1 MSDYIWLIPTFPLIG
16 FIINGLFGRKASKN
30 FISWIACLAL
40 FFSFCVSAAIFY
52 QFLHLPPTSRVFETT
67 LFDWIVSGDLSAS
80 IGFRIDA
87 LSIIMCLVVT
97 GVGFLIHVY
106 SVGYMHDDPGYRRY
120 FTYLNLFVF
129 MMLILVTADNILLMF
144 VGWEGVGL
152 CSYLLI
158 GFWYKKDSAA
168 NAGKKA
174 FIVNRIGDFGFLLGV
189 FLLVSTLAASGIWTL
204 NFGELQNHAGL
215 LNTSMAT
222 MITLLFFIGATGKSA
237 QIPLYVWL
245 PDAMEGPTPVS
256 SLIHAATMVT
266 AGVYM
271 IARLNFLYSMAP
283 ITMFVVAMIGVLT
296 AIFAASIGFAQYDIK
311 RVLAYSTVSQLGFM
325 FVGVGAG
332 AYAAGIFH
340 LMTHAFFKGLLFLG
354 AGSVMHAMSGELDMR
369 KMGGLWKKI
378 PYTWGTFL
386 IACIAIAG
394 VPPFAG
400 FFSKDEILWLTFAK
414 GGNYLII
421 WLIGTI
427 TAGMTAFYMFRMFFV
442 TFHGDCRAPDEV
454 KHHIH
459 ESPKVMT
466 VPLMLLALLSI
477 VGGWVGI
484 PHVLGG
490 ANHIEKWMEPVFGH
504 GAHGAEAAHAGGGFD
519 FSLVTNAFAA
529 HGGAAAEAGG
539 ASIEMALMILA
550 VAIGLLGIFVAY
562 LMYIRFPSLPGL
574 FVKRF
579 HGLFVLVHN
588 KYWIDE
594 IYHAIFVRG
603 LFGIGRICKR
613 FIDEVLIDGTING
626 IGYVLQGTGNVLR
639 LFQTGRVQGYA
650 FGMILGAVFV
660 LGYLVMR
667 VLL

>member
-1 MSDYIWLIPTFPLIG
+1 MSDYIWLIPTFPFLG
-16 FIINGLFGRKASKN
+16 FIINGLFGRGASKN
-30 FISWIACLAL
+30 FISWIACLAI
-40 FFSFCVSAAIFY
+40 FCSFCVSATIFY
-52 QFLHLPPTSRVFETT
+52 QFLHLPPTDRVFEKNV
-67 LFDWIVSGDLSAS
+67 FDWIVSGDLSTS

-87 LSIIMCLVVT
+87 LSIIMCLVVS

-106 SVGYMHDDPGYRRY
+106 SAGYMHDDPGFRRY

-129 MMLILVTADNILLMF
+129 MMLILVTANNILLMF

-158 GFWYKKDSAA
+158 GFWYKKDSAS

-189 FLLVSTLAASGIWTL
+189 FMLLTILAANGVWTL
-204 NFGELQNHAGL
+204 NFGELEQHAGL

-222 MITLLFFIGATGKSA
+222 LVTLLFFVGATGKSA

-271 IARLNFLYSMAP
+271 IARLNFLYNMAP
-283 ITMFVVAMIGVLT
+283 ITMFVVALVGVLT
-296 AIFAASIGFAQYDIK
+296 ALFAASIGFAQYDIK

-325 FVGVGAG
+325 FVGVGVG

-378 PYTWGTFL
+378 PITWFTFL
-386 IACIAIAG
+386 MACIAIAG
-394 VPPFAG
+394 IPPFSG
-400 FFSKDEILWLTFAK
+400 FFSKDEILWRAFSS
-414 GGNYLII
+414 GGLNRIV
-421 WLIGTI
+421 WLIGSI
-427 TAGMTAFYMFRMFFV
+427 TAGMTAFYMFRLLFV
-442 TFHGDCRAPDEV
+442 TFHGECRAPEEV

-466 VPLMLLALLSI
+466 IPLMILAFLSI

-484 PHVLGG
+484 PHLLGG
-490 ANHIEKWMEPVFGH
+490 SNHIEKWMEPIFGH
-504 GAHGAEAAHAGGGFD
+504 GAAAAGSAHAGGAFN
-519 FSLVTNAFAA
+519 FSIITNAFASEGAA
-529 HGGAAAEAGG
+529 HGGEA
-539 ASIEMALMILA
+539 SVEMALMILA
-550 VAIGLLGIFVAY
+550 VAIGLLGIFIAY
-562 LMYIRFPSLPGL
+562 LMYIRFPALPGL
-574 FVKRF
+574 FVRKF
-579 HGLFVLVHN
+579 HGLFVLVNN
-588 KYWIDE
+588 KYWVDE
-594 IYHAIFVRG
+594 IYHGIFVRG
-603 LFGIGRICKR
+603 LFGLGQVCKR
-613 FIDEVLIDGTING
+613 FVDEILIDGTVNG
-626 IGYVLQGTGNVLR
+626 IGYVLQGTGSVVR
-639 LFQTGRVQGYA
+639 LLQSGRVQGYA
-650 FGMILGAVFV
+650 FGMMIGAVAV
-660 LGYLVMR
+660 LGYLVLR